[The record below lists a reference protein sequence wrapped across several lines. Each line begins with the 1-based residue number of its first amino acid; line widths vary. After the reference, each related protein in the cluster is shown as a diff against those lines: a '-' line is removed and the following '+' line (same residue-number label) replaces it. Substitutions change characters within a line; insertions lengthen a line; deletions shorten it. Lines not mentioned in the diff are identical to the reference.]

1 MNLNI
6 DRNCCVQCGA
16 CAEYCPGHVIA
27 IDEGGWPY
35 ERYPDDCWYCGVC
48 QVECPE
54 NCITILF
61 PYLIR

>member
-1 MNLNI
+1 
-6 DRNCCVQCGA
+6 V
-16 CAEYCPGHVIA
+16 EYCPGHVLA
-27 IDEGGWPY
+27 LDDADRPY

-54 NCITILF
+54 NCITVIF